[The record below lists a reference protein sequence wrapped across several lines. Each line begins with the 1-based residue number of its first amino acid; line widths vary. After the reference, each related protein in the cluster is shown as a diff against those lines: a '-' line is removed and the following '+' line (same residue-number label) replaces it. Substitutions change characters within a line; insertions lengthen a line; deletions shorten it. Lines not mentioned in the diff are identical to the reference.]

1 MRVGPMNTRPTI
13 VAAFALA
20 TILAAATAGAVRPA
34 AAGDRPEPNGEAAD
48 GNAHLGWLDGDARPA
63 ALAWT
68 DSSVATLL
76 ERPVDDA
83 HKLAARFL
91 SGRVHQNRGDAA
103 GAQRAFEDALAEAGD
118 GPFADDAAF
127 AAIEAME
134 AAGDDAGAMK
144 AWARWEKKY
153 PHSSLMHPARLAQA
167 WNALRRGAV
176 EDADKRLEALAM
188 SAPYMRLNARWVL
201 ARATQRYAAGKPQE
215 AIAALGPS
223 SSPAGTY
230 LRALCLEATGARLQA
245 AAAYQEAAERWPGSP
260 LRDAARFG
268 KANTFFVARDWKSA
282 SEELA
287 RAAGRIEDPGLRAE
301 CELRAAGAVFLGG
314 ARDSALG
321 LLAGILDRYPNT
333 DVAARAQFLTGE
345 ALVALGRPGEAV
357 TAFNRVLRDHF
368 QHAVA
373 ASAQYRVAR
382 CLETMGRPA
391 DATGSYQAVVTGY
404 SLSPEAPAAGYL
416 AGVGLMR
423 QNKPLAAAPY
433 FQLVLDR
440 YTARQDAK
448 GMVVFARPEH
458 QELVEA
464 ALALLETCYHRAG
477 DLGRLSGAPHILLQK
492 MPPSRSPWRAQALLI
507 DADAMA
513 SQARYAEAER
523 TLELLVKEF
532 PDHKVGAH
540 ALKLLAWTYS
550 KQGHDSLAIATEERL
565 LARWGAT
572 GDQAVVSAAFLDIAH
587 ERFNQKRYREAASA
601 YEDFLRRY
609 PGHPRRAV
617 ALYQSGLCYL
627 RIDRAGD
634 AVDRWETLVR
644 DSASSPLAERA
655 WARAGDVYFQ
665 AEKYAD
671 AQRCYRGLLKN
682 FAGSPAASIA
692 SLRLAQ
698 CAYNAGRDAEAIE
711 GFAHVISDHPGTPAE
726 REAVKGQERALYRLS
741 QSAKGT
747 EVLAKLVEQYPTSPF
762 AADAQF
768 QIARRAYQQEQWTD
782 AAEGFRR
789 VVSRFPS
796 YAAADQAQ
804 MLLAD
809 AFARAKQPNEARA
822 ALEQFVAYFPS
833 SALLPTV
840 HFRLGLIEFENKQPD
855 LAAASFTRA
864 LADSTA
870 PDVRAAAQYN
880 LALCRRMLGDPDA
893 ARVALEAYRKDHPG
907 DSRADDVAFQ
917 LGDLHEAAGRI
928 PEAAQEFENAVNGK
942 PSAALALEAWYRLG
956 RVREQLGEKTGALR
970 AYENASVLGA
980 RTHPYRLS
988 SLARCAALYEAKGQ
1002 KTKAVLAY
1010 REIIRDAKDP
1020 ELVAAA
1026 EGRVNQLERRGR

>member
-1 MRVGPMNTRPTI
+1 MNASLHSRI
-13 VAAFALA
+13 AALA
-20 TILAAATAGAVRPA
+20 LAMVLAPAGTVR
-34 AAGDRPEPNGEAAD
+34 AGDEPAIADPNGETSH
-48 GNAHLGWLDGDARPA
+48 GITSPGWLDGDARPA

-76 ERPVDDA
+76 GGPVDDA

-91 SGRVHQNRGDAA
+91 SGRVLQAKGDIA
-103 GAQRAFEDALAEAGD
+103 GARRAFEDAVGHAGD

-134 AAGDDAGAMK
+134 GAGDDAGAMK
-144 AWARWEKKY
+144 EWAHWEKKF
-153 PHSSLMHPARLAQA
+153 PNSPLRNPARLAQA

-176 EDADKRLEALAM
+176 EDADKRLDALAQG
-188 SAPYMRLNARWVL
+188 APFMRLQPRWIL

-215 AIAALGPS
+215 ALAALGPAAQG
-223 SSPAGTY
+223 PAGTY
-230 LRALCLEATGARLQA
+230 LRGLCLEATGARLQA

-260 LRDAARFG
+260 LRDPARFG

-282 SEELA
+282 AEELA
-287 RAAGRIEDPGLRAE
+287 RAADKIEDPGLRAE

-321 LLAGILDRYPNT
+321 LLATVLDRYPNT

-345 ALVALGRPGEAV
+345 VLVALGRPAEAV

-368 QHAVA
+368 QSAVA

-382 CLETMGRPA
+382 CLEAMGRPA

-404 SLSPEAPAAGYL
+404 TLSPEAPAAGYL

-440 YTARQDAK
+440 YTARQDTA

-477 DLGRLSGAPHILLQK
+477 DLGRLSGAPHLLLQK

-513 SQARYAEAER
+513 SQARYPDAEA
-523 TLELLVKEF
+523 TLGLLVRDY
-532 PDHKVGAH
+532 PDQKANAH

-550 KQGHDSLAIATEERL
+550 KEGRDSLAIATEERL
-565 LARWGAT
+565 LARWGAN

-601 YEDFLRRY
+601 YEDFLRRF
-609 PGHPRRAV
+609 PGHPRRSL

-644 DSASSPLAERA
+644 DSASDPLAERA

-671 AQRCYRGLLKN
+671 AERCYRGLLEH

-698 CAYNAGRDAEAIE
+698 CAYNGGSDAKAIE
-711 GFAHVISDHPGTPAE
+711 GFAHVIADYPGTPAE

-809 AFARAKQPNEARA
+809 AFARAKQPAEARA

-840 HFRLGLIEFENKQPD
+840 HFRLGLMEFEAKQAD
-855 LAAASFTRA
+855 LAAESFTRA
-864 LADSTA
+864 LADSTT
-870 PDVRAAAQYN
+870 PDVHAAAQYN
-880 LALCRRMLGDPDA
+880 LALCRRMLGDADA
-893 ARVALEAYRKDHPG
+893 ARTALEAYRKDHPG

-917 LGDLHEAAGRI
+917 LGDLHESAGRI
-928 PEAAQEFENAVNGK
+928 REAATEFENVVNGK
-942 PSAALALEAWYRLG
+942 PSASLALEAWYRLG
-956 RVREQLGEKTGALR
+956 RVREQLGEKDAALR
-970 AYENASVLGA
+970 AYANAAASGP

-1002 KTKAVLAY
+1002 KSKAVVAY

-1026 EGRVNQLERRGR
+1026 TGRVNQLEGRGR

>member
-1 MRVGPMNTRPTI
+1 MM
-13 VAAFALA
+13 VAGCVLA
-20 TILAAATAGAVRPA
+20 IAIGSPVHAGEPDAAGAT
-34 AAGDRPEPNGEAAD
+34 GEVQERLP
-48 GNAHLGWLDGDARPA
+48 GLGWLDGDARPA

-68 DSSVATLL
+68 DSSVASLL
-76 ERPVDDA
+76 GRNVEDDR
-83 HKLAARFL
+83 KMAARFL
-91 SGRVHQNRGDAA
+91 SGRVLQERGDLA
-103 GAQRAFEDALAEAGD
+103 GAQKAFEEALGHAGD

-127 AAIEAME
+127 AAIEAIE

-144 AWARWEKKY
+144 AWGHWEKKY
-153 PHSSLMHPARLAQA
+153 PNSPLRFSARLAQA

-176 EDADKRLEALAM
+176 EDADKRLESLAM
-188 SAPYMRLNARWVL
+188 GAPWMRLNARWIL

-215 AIAALGPS
+215 ALAALGPAAS
-223 SSPAGTY
+223 GPAGTY

-268 KANTFFVARDWKSA
+268 KANTFFVARDWRSA
-282 SEELA
+282 AEELA
-287 RAAGRIEDPGLRAE
+287 RAAERIEDPALRAE
-301 CELRAAGAVFLGG
+301 SELRAAGAVFLGG
-314 ARDSALG
+314 ARDSALN
-321 LLAGILDRYPNT
+321 LLAGVLERHPNT

-382 CLETMGRPA
+382 CLEAMGRPG

-404 SLSPEAPAAGYL
+404 SLAPEAPAAGYL

-448 GMVVFARPEH
+448 GTVVFARPEH

-513 SQARYAEAER
+513 SQARYPEAEA
-523 TLELLVKEF
+523 TLQSLVRDF
-532 PDHKVGAH
+532 PDHKVSAH

-550 KQGHDSLAIATEERL
+550 RQGRDSLAITTEERL
-565 LARWGAT
+565 LARWGAS
-572 GDQAVVSAAFLDIAH
+572 GDQTVVSAAFLDIAH

-601 YEDFLRRY
+601 YEDFLRRF
-609 PGHPRRAV
+609 PGHPRRGL

-634 AVDRWETLVR
+634 AIDRWETLVR
-644 DSASSPLAERA
+644 DSASAPIAERA

-665 AEKYAD
+665 AEKYAE
-671 AQRCYRGLLKN
+671 AERCYKGLLAN

-698 CAYNAGRDAEAIE
+698 CAYNGGHDAQAIE
-711 GFAHVISDHPGTPAE
+711 GFAQVISSYPGTPAE

-822 ALEQFVAYFPS
+822 ALEQFVAYFPTS
-833 SALLPTV
+833 GLLPTV
-840 HFRLGLIEFENKQPD
+840 HFRLGLMEFEAKQPD
-855 LAAASFTRA
+855 LAVASFEKA
-864 LADSTA
+864 LADST
-870 PDVRAAAQYN
+870 PSDVRAAAQYN
-880 LALCRRMLGDPDA
+880 LALCRRMLGDA
-893 ARVALEAYRKDHPG
+893 EASRAALEAYRKDHPG
-907 DSRADDVAFQ
+907 DNRADDVAFQ
-917 LGDLHEAAGRI
+917 LGDLHESAGRI
-928 PEAAQEFENAVNGK
+928 REAAGEFENVVNGK
-942 PSAALALEAWYRLG
+942 ASGALALEAWYRLG
-956 RVREQLGEKTGALR
+956 RVREQLGEKDAALR
-970 AYENASVLGA
+970 AYVNASALGQ

-1002 KTKAVLAY
+1002 KSKAVVAY

-1026 EGRVNQLERRGR
+1026 TGRVNQLEGRGR